1 MGEIIIT
8 QEYDNS
14 DKDCIDREIH
24 FEYVNDGITYECG
37 FEYCISNKYQSEFY
51 NLSMNDIVLVVDDF
65 KWDLMCPKSSN
76 AVMEV
81 LKSLIK
87 DINKRFQIRIPVE
100 IM

>member
-8 QEYDNS
+8 EEYDNS
-14 DKDCIDREIH
+14 DKDTIDREIH
-24 FEYVNDGITYECG
+24 FKYVNDGIIYDCG

-51 NLSMNDIVLVVDDF
+51 NLSMNDIVLIVDDL
-65 KWDLMCPKSSN
+65 KWDLICYKSSN
-76 AVMEV
+76 MVMEV
-81 LKSLIK
+81 LKSLIN